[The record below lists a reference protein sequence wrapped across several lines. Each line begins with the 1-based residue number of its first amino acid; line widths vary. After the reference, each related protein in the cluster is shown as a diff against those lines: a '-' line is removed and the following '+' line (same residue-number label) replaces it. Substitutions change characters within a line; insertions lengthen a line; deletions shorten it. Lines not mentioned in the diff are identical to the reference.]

1 MSVPHILV
9 VEDDQQM
16 SDLVA
21 QGLRTEGYRVTAV
34 SNGVDALIAATTG
47 EYSAATVDV
56 MLPEMTGFE
65 ICRHLRNQGNPLP
78 VLLVTARDAIDDR
91 VFGLDSGADDY
102 LTKPFAFAEFAA
114 RVRAL
119 VRRDASTHR
128 TSVRAGNL
136 TLESLTMRA
145 TVAGAPLALS
155 AKEFLSLRFLV
166 ANVGRPVAR
175 AEILQEV
182 WGTVRNIDP
191 TIVDQYVKYL
201 RRKLAVSAADATIR
215 TIRGVGYQLDG
226 DS

>member
-155 AKEFLSLRFLV
+155 AKEFLLLRFLV